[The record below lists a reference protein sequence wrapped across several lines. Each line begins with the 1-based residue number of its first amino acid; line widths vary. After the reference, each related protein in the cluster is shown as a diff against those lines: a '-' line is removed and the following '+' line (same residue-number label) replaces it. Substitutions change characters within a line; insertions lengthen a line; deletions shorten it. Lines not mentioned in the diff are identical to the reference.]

1 LPAETFFKGFEIW
14 LAKEHSKPEV
24 KPSEEPLL
32 MVEFEKFCQK
42 HKDFIKGSRQRLLDV
57 ISETCFPFGLK
68 KENEIQLLN
77 MSLKDARKIFENTS
91 DAKLLKFHKFGSKS
105 LTLLRMFFEE
115 TKSNKPNSMENLFFI
130 GFFIFLKKNK

>member
-1 LPAETFFKGFEIW
+1 
-14 LAKEHSKPEV
+14 
-24 KPSEEPLL
+24 